1 MSNEAIL
8 TKQDILHL
16 AKLANLRLSEEEIE
30 KFRKQL
36 AETLTYVENLQELDT
51 KNTKEIHQI
60 TNLTNIYFQDG
71 EKNIRS
77 LSSKEALANAQNVTD
92 DYFAVDKIL

>member
-1 MSNEAIL
+1 MDKKINL
-8 TKQDILHL
+8 LKQDILHL
-16 AKLANLRLSEEEIE
+16 AKLANLQLNDEEVG
-30 KFRKQL
+30 KFQEQL

-51 KNTKEIHQI
+51 KDTKETHQI

-71 EKNIRS
+71 EKNTRS

-92 DYFAVDKIL
+92 DYFAVDQIL